1 MKGSK
6 GRGGLSIWSLRRQLL
21 VSYLLLVLLMV
32 TTMAWAVGNFIH
44 LGRSID
50 RILKENYL
58 SVIAAQDMKESLERQ
73 DSAATFFLAGQ
84 ARKARDQYRANGPVF
99 QHWSDVE
106 AHNIT
111 ETGEQKMSDD
121 IRQQFPRYRAHVQ
134 RLLFGEP
141 PVAPAQARS
150 YYFATLEPEFRQL
163 KQRAQDVLDV
173 NQAAIVRAD
182 AQAKAEAR
190 RASWVGGG
198 VIVGV
203 LVVALLLTERTLRAV
218 LGPLRTFA
226 RQAEA
231 IGAGDLEQR
240 IDLRRSDEIGALA
253 GVFNTMTDRL
263 REARQQEEQRLH
275 RAERMS
281 DEALESLY
289 DPVVVTDAT
298 GNVVYLNRA
307 AQGLFGTGM
316 TGRSVVEVV
325 REPRIAD
332 GIGRAIHDEAVS
344 TPDDESALVILTVG
358 STPRTYRLRS
368 SPILDDVVVL
378 GAVAVLEDVTHLR
391 ELDRLKTEFIGVA
404 SHELRTPVTSLL
416 LSVQL
421 LQEGAAGPLTVPQAE
436 IVTAQREDLDRL
448 ERLTGD
454 LLDITRLEAG
464 AQPPR
469 LEVVSPAALMRA
481 ALDGLMAQAEAKGV
495 ALTGDAPA
503 DLPDIRVD
511 RAQMTRVLVNLI
523 GNAVRHTPLGGRI
536 TVGGGAQNGH
546 VALTVADTGVGI
558 PADALPHIFERFVQV
573 PGATRGGAGLG
584 LSIAQTI
591 VAAHGGTITAVSEP
605 GRGSVFTITLPT
617 GEQILGKRGRD
628 AANITDR

>member
-1 MKGSK
+1 M
-6 GRGGLSIWSLRRQLL
+6 WSLRRQLL

-32 TTMAWAVGNFIH
+32 TTMAAAVASFVH

-58 SVIAAQDMKESLERQ
+58 SVVAAQQMKESLERQ

-84 ARKARDQYRANGPVF
+84 TRKAREQYRANGPVF
-99 QHWSDVE
+99 RHWEEVE

-111 ETGEQKMSDD
+111 EAGEQQMSDD
-121 IRQQFPRYRAHVQ
+121 IQQQSLRYRADVE
-134 RLLFGEP
+134 RLLFADP
-141 PVAPAQARS
+141 PMPPAQARS
-150 YYFATLEPEFRQL
+150 YYFATLESEFLRL

-190 RASWVGGG
+190 RASWIGGG

-203 LVVALLLTERTLRAV
+203 LLLALLLTERTLRAV

-240 IDLRRSDEIGALA
+240 IALRRADEIGALA
-253 GVFNTMTDRL
+253 DVFNTMTDRL
-263 REARQQEEQRLH
+263 QEARRLEEQRLH

-289 DPVVVTDAT
+289 DPVIVTDAA
-298 GNVVYLNRA
+298 GSVVYLNRA
-307 AQGLFGTGM
+307 ALGLFGTGA
-316 TGRSVVEVV
+316 TGRPVAEVV
-325 REPRIAD
+325 HDPRIAD
-332 GIGRAIHDEAVS
+332 GIGRAIHHEAVS
-344 TPDDESALVILTVG
+344 APDDESALVRLTVG
-358 STPRTYRLRS
+358 SAQRTYRLRA
-368 SPILDDVVVL
+368 SPIQDDEVLL

-421 LQEGAAGPLTVPQAE
+421 LQEGAGGPLTAAQTE
-436 IVTAQREDLDRL
+436 IVAAQREDLDRL

-454 LLDITRLEAG
+454 LLDMTRLEAG

-469 LEVVSPAALMRA
+469 LEVASAAALIRS
-481 ALDGLMAQAEAKGV
+481 ALSGLSAQAEAKGV
-495 ALTGDAPA
+495 SLSEAVSGGM
-503 DLPDIRVD
+503 PDVRVD

-523 GNAVRHTPLGGRI
+523 GNAIRHTPPGGRV
-536 TVGGGAQNGH
+536 TVGGSAQGSKI
-546 VALTVADTGVGI
+546 ALWVADTGVGI

-584 LSIAQTI
+584 LSIAKTI
-591 VAAHGGTITAVSEP
+591 VAAHGGTITAASEP
-605 GRGSVFTITLPT
+605 GHGSVFTVTLPT
-617 GEQILGKRGRD
+617 GENAERNGGRD
-628 AANITDR
+628 GANLTRR